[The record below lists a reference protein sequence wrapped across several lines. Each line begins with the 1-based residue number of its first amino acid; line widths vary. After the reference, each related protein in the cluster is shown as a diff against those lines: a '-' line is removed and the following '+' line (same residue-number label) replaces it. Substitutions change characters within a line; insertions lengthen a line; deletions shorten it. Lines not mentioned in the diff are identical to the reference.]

1 VTIAIEFNDKLHAA
15 QLSAVGKIQDLTIFT
30 LRRMASIRDKAPK
43 APQRVGR
50 LTEPLSNQL
59 ATHRRDWQ
67 DLGDSFRE
75 RLKNTVE
82 GSPAVT
88 RPVSVTT
95 GSKSTP
101 TEKTTRK
108 A

>member
-1 VTIAIEFNDKLHAA
+1 MTTAIEFNDKLHAA
-15 QLSAVGKIQDLTIFT
+15 QLSAVGKIQDLTVFT
-30 LRRMASIRDKAPK
+30 LRRLASIRDKAPK

-50 LTEPLSNQL
+50 LTEPLSTQL

-67 DLGDSFRE
+67 DLADSFRE
-75 RLKNTVE
+75 RLKNAVE

-95 GSKSTP
+95 ASKSTP
-101 TEKTTRK
+101 AKKTTKK